1 MIIGSVCISLTLAV
15 IPLLFLVILKTS
27 IIFFA
32 VPSAIFFGGT
42 FYLIRF
48 FPMYYQ
54 HKSDAI
60 NKILPLIQNCI
71 DLYISFLPGSQD
83 LSVIIVNFLAN
94 TPSPIQKS
102 FKHIQHKV
110 QNGFLPEDLLH
121 TYISPSPLFDSYLK
135 TLIQHNFLKSKMML
149 QTETPLENKY
159 SAKSRSLESRISL
172 SFFFGIFI
180 PLGFSL
186 GVFLQKINGTLLL
199 FASPILFTLLYYLTK
214 QMVKDNSL
222 LLGTLTNKNKEI
234 KTEYSEYWTFFYMLA
249 SNLTLMGPEH
259 AVVHALE
266 STTLPKITAISSLLS
281 NLKAHSLSLDEFM
294 ERLHYNIKG
303 NRTQMI
309 FGTLKYMMSSSSMIS
324 SKNILKLL
332 TLLKHH
338 QRLETQRLITIKG
351 EIFKVRIFQMIL
363 PIILALLTSI
373 FLLISSIIPNA
384 SYLFTISLTLGDMAL
399 FFINQ
404 LISVNISI
412 FFFRRTVGLKN
423 SIFSVLAHTFLFLI
437 VFLLSFFMLQAV
449 SITF

>member
-1 MIIGSVCISLTLAV
+1 M
-15 IPLLFLVILKTS
+15 
-27 IIFFA
+27 
-32 VPSAIFFGGT
+32 
-42 FYLIRF
+42 YLIRF
-48 FPMYYQ
+48 FPKYYQ
-54 HKSDAI
+54 KKSEAI

-71 DLYISFLPGSQD
+71 ELYLSFLPGTQD

-94 TPSPIQKS
+94 IPSPFQRS
-102 FKHIQHKV
+102 FKLIQCKV
-110 QNGFLPEDLLH
+110 QKGNLPEELLSM
-121 TYISPSPLFDSYLK
+121 YISPSSLFDTYLK
-135 TLIQHNFLKSKMML
+135 TLIQSNFSKSKMIF

-159 SAKSRSLESRISL
+159 SAKSHSLESRISI

-186 GVFLQKINGTLLL
+186 GVFMQKINGIMLLSSSPVL
-199 FASPILFTLLYYLTK
+199 FIVLYYLTK

-222 LLGTLTNKNKEI
+222 LLGTLTNQNKEI
-234 KTEYSEYWTFFYMLA
+234 KSEYSEFWLFFYHLA
-249 SNLTLMGPEH
+249 SNLPLKSPEY

-266 STTLPKITAISSLLS
+266 STSLS
-281 NLKAHSLSLDEFM
+281 NIPAIFSLMGGLKAHSLSLDEFM
-294 ERLHYNIKG
+294 ERLHHNIKG

-309 FGTLKYMMSSSSMIS
+309 FGTLKYMLSSSSMIS

-338 QRLETQRLITIKG
+338 QRLETHRLITIKG
-351 EIFKVRIFQMIL
+351 EIFKVRVFQIIL

-373 FLLISSIIPNA
+373 FLLITSIMPNT
-384 SYLFTISLTLGDMAL
+384 SYIFSLSLTLSDFVE

-423 SIFSVLAHTFLFLI
+423 SILSVLTHTFLFLF
-437 VFLLSFFMLQAV
+437 VFVMSFFMFQTI
-449 SITF
+449 SIPF

>member
-1 MIIGSVCISLTLAV
+1 FTL
-15 IPLLFLVILKTS
+15 
-27 IIFFA
+27 
-32 VPSAIFFGGT
+32 
-42 FYLIRF
+42 YLIRF

-71 DLYISFLPGSQD
+71 DLYMSFLPGSQD

-94 TPSPIQKS
+94 VPSPIQKS
-102 FKHIQHKV
+102 FKHIQQKV
-110 QNGFLPEDLLH
+110 QNGFLPEDLLR

-135 TLIQHNFLKSKMML
+135 TLIQHNFSKSKMTL

-159 SAKSRSLESRISL
+159 SAKSRSLESRISI

-186 GVFLQKINGTLLL
+186 GVFLQKINGILLL
-199 FASPILFTLLYYLTK
+199 FSSPILFILLYYLTK

-234 KTEYSEYWTFFYMLA
+234 KTEYSEYWTFFYNLA

-266 STTLPKITAISSLLS
+266 STSLPKITAISSLLG

-294 ERLHYNIKG
+294 ESLHHNIQG
-303 NRTQMI
+303 SRTQMI
-309 FGTLKYMMSSSSMIS
+309 FGTLKYMLSSSSMIS

-338 QRLETQRLITIKG
+338 QRLETQRLITVKG
-351 EIFKVRIFQMIL
+351 EIFKVRIFQILL

-373 FLLISSIIPNA
+373 FLLISSIIPNT
-384 SYLFTISLTLGDMAL
+384 SYLFTISLTLGDMTL

-423 SIFSVLAHTFLFLI
+423 SIFSVLAHTFLFLV